1 MGEDDPGLGTTS
13 RTSLKKAGTCV
24 CTPSHTHT
32 HTNTYTRI
40 FIVLTSGNQSSLQFR
55 RETWQT

>member
-24 CTPSHTHT
+24 CTPPHTHT
-32 HTNTYTRI
+32 HTYTRI
-40 FIVLTSGNQSSLQFR
+40 FIVVLTSGNQSSLQFQ